1 MANINTK
8 LNRGILLILL
18 SVITA
23 PIMESS
29 VVSGGEN
36 HSNAYVVEAK
46 SQTVYYCTGP
56 NAKKYHSTS
65 RCRGLRKCSCRIV
78 KCSKSEAQNKGFRPC
93 KICY

>member
-1 MANINTK
+1 MNIIIRK
-8 LNRGILLILL
+8 LLLPVLL
-18 SVITA
+18 SVST

-29 VVSGGEN
+29 VVSAGEN
-36 HSNAYVVEAK
+36 TITGRFIVEAK

>member
-1 MANINTK
+1 MNIIIRK
-8 LNRGILLILL
+8 LLFLVLL
-18 SVITA
+18 SVST

-29 VVSGGEN
+29 VGSASEN
-36 HSNAYVVEAK
+36 TITGQFIVEAK

-78 KCSKSEAQNKGFRPC
+78 KCSKSDAQNKGFRPC

>member
-1 MANINTK
+1 MI
-8 LNRGILLILL
+8 GIMTAIKRFTLLILL
-18 SVITA
+18 SVFT

-29 VVSGGEN
+29 VVSAGEN
-36 HSNAYVVEAK
+36 QNTAHVVEAK

-78 KCSKSEAQNKGFRPC
+78 KCSESEAQNKGFRPC